1 MHFSNELPDMIIF
14 DCGNT
19 LAHESAPDFLH
30 GWQAVF
36 QYIDTNPDSV
46 TPQQAKELAD
56 NLWQRFSGHRS
67 LSALH
72 QDAFEIHEWHQLRT
86 VFDALA
92 LKTSLPLSE
101 IEVILMDH
109 SSPCKP
115 VPYAA
120 ELLRTL
126 ELLGIRTGVI
136 SNIGW
141 SGQALTHR
149 LSKLFP
155 THHFEFIMASSEY
168 GIRKP
173 DPLLFQIAIQK
184 ARLPAWKIWFC
195 GDNLQADIAGAHS
208 AGIFPVWYQTT
219 QDVSLPFP
227 YLRVSNWREII
238 NLLIAARQ

>member
-1 MHFSNELPDMIIF
+1 MIIF
-14 DCGNT
+14 DYGDT
-19 LAHESAPDFLH
+19 LAHESAPDFLY

-56 NLWQRFSGHRS
+56 SLWQRFSGHRS
-67 LSALH
+67 LSALY
-72 QDAFEIHEWHQLRT
+72 QDSFEIHEWHQLRT

-92 LKTSLPLSE
+92 LKSSLPLSE

-109 SSPCKP
+109 SSPCEP

-141 SGQALTHR
+141 SGQALAHR
-149 LSKLFP
+149 IK
-155 THHFEFIMASSEY
+155 
-168 GIRKP
+168 
-173 DPLLFQIAIQK
+173 
-184 ARLPAWKIWFC
+184 
-195 GDNLQADIAGAHS
+195 
-208 AGIFPVWYQTT
+208 
-219 QDVSLPFP
+219 
-227 YLRVSNWREII
+227 
-238 NLLIAARQ
+238 